1 MTYKEEN
8 DKLFNDFLS
17 RYFWEPFRRGE
28 QSIEF
33 IISPRC
39 NLNCF
44 PAGTMIRMA
53 DYTEKRIEDIEV
65 GDEVMG
71 FPEYPSRS
79 DPMRPQCSTVTTLL
93 HSETFELIRFTFED
107 GTELV
112 TTPDHPILVK
122 SKCERSGRYRLA
134 KKFKVGQEAVCIAL
148 PPLQDANDI
157 GLVRLDWVVK
167 LFGTKKICCIDY
179 PKCYMPEPLYN
190 LETTTHTYIANGV
203 LVHNC
208 DYCQISKYRGIDD

>member
-1 MTYKEEN
+1 
-8 DKLFNDFLS
+8 
-17 RYFWEPFRRGE
+17 
-28 QSIEF
+28 
-33 IISPRC
+33 
-39 NLNCF
+39 
-44 PAGTMIRMA
+44 MIRMA

-134 KKFKVGQEAVCIAL
+134 KKFKVGQDAVCIAL

-208 DYCQISKYRGIDD
+208 NYCQGRGTAWVHYSVGDI